1 LNDFYG
7 WRIVDYMQ
15 IVQDK
20 LTEIMS
26 LPQKLP
32 NNITNEGPCMVCM
45 SEQEL
50 NDIKEGKPIDAAKFI
65 PWILEYLGLPLKV
78 APPPPEA
85 PDSATDSQWSAGK
98 KKQHT

>member
-1 LNDFYG
+1 MVDFKE
-7 WRIVDYMQ
+7 
-15 IVQDK
+15 IVQEK
-20 LTEIMS
+20 LKEIMAMS
-26 LPQKLP
+26 MKLP
-32 NNITNEGPCMVCM
+32 NNITTDGPCMICL
-45 SEQEL
+45 SEKEL

>member
-1 LNDFYG
+1 L
-7 WRIVDYMQ
+7 
-15 IVQDK
+15 
-20 LTEIMS
+20 
-26 LPQKLP
+26 
-32 NNITNEGPCMVCM
+32 

-98 KKQHT
+98 KK